1 MSRPAITAQTPE
13 NPFGT
18 TGLCSFPHC
27 PFIEQLRREND
38 LLIQKQERLQEKIA
52 AQEAA
57 VSKLQDML
65 FSRSSEKAPRAK
77 QTEQEAQTGTD
88 CETENG
94 FASEAA
100 SGNTSGSGRETG
112 AGKDVQSTKPRR
124 RGGQPGHQGF
134 GRAIPNLPVEE
145 VFHEIPPDEKCCPH
159 CGEPMRDIHLT
170 DGRIP
175 HYRLRSVHK
184 VIKHIRKRAVRRC
197 NCAGPKTVTAPKPPK
212 VIPKGL
218 FNNSFLAYLLISRFL
233 FQIPTQRLAGMLKI
247 QGLDVSAGT
256 LFGLYKQLAPILAPL
271 YALLVETDRQA
282 KLLSR

>member
-1 MSRPAITAQTPE
+1 
-13 NPFGT
+13 
-18 TGLCSFPHC
+18 
-27 PFIEQLRREND
+27 
-38 LLIQKQERLQEKIA
+38 
-52 AQEAA
+52 
-57 VSKLQDML
+57 ML
-65 FSRSSEKAPRAK
+65 FGRSSEKTPRAK
-77 QTEQEAQTGTD
+77 QTEQAQTGTS
-88 CETENG
+88 CETENCS
-94 FASEAA
+94 ASEAA

-112 AGKDVQSTKPRR
+112 AGKDGQSTKSRR
-124 RGGQPGHQGF
+124 RGGQPDHQGF

-170 DGRIP
+170 EESHTIGYEVSI
-175 HYRLRSVHK
+175 K

-271 YALLVETDRQA
+271 YALLVEAGRQA